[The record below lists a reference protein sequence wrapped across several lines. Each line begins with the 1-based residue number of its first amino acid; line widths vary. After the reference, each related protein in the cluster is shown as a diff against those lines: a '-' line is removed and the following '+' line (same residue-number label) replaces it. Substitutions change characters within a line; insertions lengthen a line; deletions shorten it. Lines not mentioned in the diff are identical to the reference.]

1 LGYVGW
7 PEKSLDG
14 EKGMLWLAGLV
25 GWVGKI
31 WNKFRKLLDFPGQY
45 ENRRH
50 GNPTVSRSVPVT
62 PYPVFIL
69 FIVFPE

>member
-31 WNKFRKLLDFPGQY
+31 RNKFRNCWIFPANTKIDGMETQ
-45 ENRRH
+45 
-50 GNPTVSRSVPVT
+50 
-62 PYPVFIL
+62 PYPDR
-69 FIVFPE
+69 FP